1 MNTEIKSRINT
12 IGTVGR
18 ILTIIAI
25 IVVIASIVC
34 AALAMVVTVVF
45 PKDAVTVSFSG
56 DARVHIDSKL
66 YSGRFPVVGL
76 DGLLENGRATF
87 KLAGAEFDTVSVEE
101 SADGVNVHA
110 AADGINLDIHGLF
123 RGCIVALVYLAAVLV
138 MLYFLK
144 ALMTEFKTC
153 DTPFAESVIKKMTN
167 FGWSLIPMAVLS
179 GVTGSSITALV
190 FSGGAKNFDYSL
202 NLSVVLV
209 VLVVLALVQVF
220 KYGAQLQQQSD
231 ETL

>member
-25 IVVIASIVC
+25 VIVIVAIVC
-34 AALAMVVTVVF
+34 TCLGTIVTVAF
-45 PKDAVTVSFSG
+45 PRDALTVSLDGEAQIHVSE
-56 DARVHIDSKL
+56 KL
-66 YSGRFPVVGL
+66 YSGRFPVIGL
-76 DGLLENGRATF
+76 DDLREHDEFNF
-87 KLAGAEFDTVSVEE
+87 KVSGAKFSTVDVEE
-101 SADGVNVHA
+101 TGDGIVVHA
-110 AADGINLDIHGLF
+110 AAENLSLDIHGLF
-123 RGCIVALVYLAAVLV
+123 RVCLLALIYLAAVLV

-144 ALMTEFKTC
+144 SLMTEFKTC
-153 DTPFAESVIKKMTN
+153 DTPFAPSVIKKMTN

-179 GVTGSSITALV
+179 GVSGSSWTTLV
-190 FSGGAKNFDYSL
+190 FNGGVKDFDYTL
-202 NLSVVLV
+202 NLSMVLV
-209 VLVVLALVQVF
+209 ILVVLALVQVF